1 MKTNLTNRYDFM
13 LVFDVK
19 DGNPNGDPDA
29 GNMPRIDSETNEGIV
44 SDVCQK
50 RKVRN
55 YVQLTRGDKPGYD
68 IFVKEKAVLNNIIAD
83 TYAELKINLK
93 VDPKTKKAKATGE
106 DIDKGRSR
114 LCEKFFDIRTF
125 GAVLSTGTN
134 AGQVRGPVQMTFA
147 RSVDRV
153 TPMEHSITRMAVTT
167 QEKSEAQGGEN
178 RGMGR
183 KYTIPYGLYVSYGF
197 VSPALASQTGFS
209 EEDLE
214 LLWEALVNMF
224 DQDHSAARG
233 MMATQKLIVF
243 KHDSALGNAPSHK
256 LFELVK
262 ITKKADVECPR
273 SFGDYEVTIDRN
285 GLPAG
290 VELMEK

>member
-29 GNMPRIDSETNEGIV
+29 GNLPRIDSETSEGLV

-68 IFVKEKAVLNNIIAD
+68 IFVKEKAVLNNVMEEAF
-83 TYAELKINLK
+83 AELKI
-93 VDPKTKKAKATGE
+93 DATAKKPAKGADVE
-106 DIDKGRSR
+106 KGRAR
-114 LCEKFFDIRTF
+114 LCEKYFDIRTF
-125 GAVLSTGTN
+125 GAVLSSGPN

-153 TPMEHSITRMAVTT
+153 TPMEHSITRMAVTK
-167 QEKSEAQGGEN
+167 QEDAEKQGGDN
-178 RGMGR
+178 RTMGR
-183 KYTIPYGLYVSYGF
+183 KHTIPYGLYVSYGF
-197 VSPALASQTGFS
+197 ISPALASQTGFS

-214 LLWEALVNMF
+214 VLWEALVNMF

-256 LFELVK
+256 LFDLVK
-262 ITKKADVECPR
+262 IAKKDGVKEPHKFA
-273 SFGDYEVTIDRN
+273 DYEFSIDRE
-285 GLPAG
+285 GIPAG
-290 VELMEK
+290 VELIEK